1 MASDLIP
8 NVTAVMSTTSHSQAA
23 DSLKQSGPTKKWPDL
38 SMYGLHF
45 GTVVMPDGEKRM
57 VMVDENG
64 SYAPLAKQ
72 MGFMQSRWFG
82 LYVKSDLKINIP
94 GFQAQFPSARV
105 VHLTNEEIRARIVPL
120 ILQRRN
126 RRISDIGNANRRLSW
141 HPHKTS
147 PVSLAVSRAVAA
159 AEEAPQDLS
168 PVVALRQTVLLGM
181 NYLGQEVFESG
192 DGMRFVRSG
201 ETVLAKENEE
211 HTANPVFLRA
221 ATDEDLVQVAAGMV
235 AEIDAGKV
243 LHSDDFVR
251 FLEAVYGPGVAEET
265 DRVEKF
271 HAALDAAA
279 RSRLLKVSGSGRDAF
294 DLALRLHEG
303 RPTFWRAAGRLPT
316 PLPIA
321 VVMQSLAQARVQLS
335 DGFAAPTII
344 DITKHTG
351 AHSWSMDAISVQ
363 ENGIPA
369 HDVALAGTF
378 GEVTPGRSVGGVRV
392 TRTDSEALFTS
403 LANRSSDGLTVFLMT
418 TSAPGKLD
426 NEFRRVISAI
436 GQRYEVSGLTDIA
449 STMLGAGSDMAS
461 RIVVVGRKRQDQDF
475 TYAIGASI
483 PVIYDY
489 ETLWNWGET
498 LRAAEFGEAQIFGED
513 GREENRWQAPYIPS
527 SQISEPVAMSPRNLL
542 GPVRK
547 ALADIVDRYGMGID
561 ELLCEKLG
569 WTMEELEQRLDS
581 EQADAVAI
589 GIQAIDDGSGFVE
602 ADATGLG
609 KGRVAATL
617 AVYGKRVGIPVM
629 FLSEKADL
637 FSDFYRDV
645 EDIGCLDQLARP
657 FIVNSDLVVRN
668 GQGKVIARSPN
679 REEAAQIL
687 ACGDQPEDY
696 DIVLATYSQFNREY
710 NGEHTLRNTRIA
722 RAVRGLQKGSVGAYD
737 VILASAPF
745 LGMDD
750 YGALGFADAAGA
762 ISYEENN
769 AKALRDRGEHTAA
782 DAAADRT
789 AVLRMSSLELMH
801 HLSGIIKTSMTTLKH
816 QWLYSGAMN
825 GALVI
830 PDESHVAAGADSHT
844 GVNIRHLTDNAGAVA
859 YSSAT
864 FAKGT
869 GNYLL
874 YARVFPKTLRAAN
887 IGVTLERGGEPM
899 QEILSAMLA
908 EDGALVRRE
917 HDLSSIEFRVSS
929 DNDRT
934 ERNEAWSDGF
944 ATVIAAMNY
953 VSGEVRGIAEERNAA
968 ALKVVRDAEMVIHQA
983 KRSSTPLTA
992 KQVRLAAS
1000 KREMVGVHYTNF
1012 SSKFYNLARAFM
1024 MAVNADQ
1031 AADLAI
1037 KALREGRK
1045 PVITVENTMETVL
1058 KELLYGV
1065 ELEDGLSFDGKEPDE
1080 TKANTAEDTSR
1091 DLAALIGEAV
1101 EAVEADAASKK
1112 KPDFT
1117 ALGRRVSFKDI
1128 LKAYV
1133 EVMFSA
1139 TEQVR
1144 KDNKVLSTKRISLA
1158 TPELETAAQELFL
1171 IIDQMPEIPL
1181 SPIDLVRER
1190 VIAAGYTI
1198 DEISGRRLKLET
1210 DEDGTH
1216 RVVRM
1221 GERKKQPLKNAF
1233 NSGALD
1239 ALVLSKSGSTGISLH
1254 SSRTFADQSQRELIE
1269 LQPASDI
1276 AQRLQFWGRV
1286 NRKGQVCSPMVTMV
1300 SSNLPAEKRLITM
1313 QNAKLRR
1320 LSANISGNADNSAIN
1335 SSAPDILN
1343 SIGNEV
1349 CFRWMEA
1356 NPRLAAVLGFKAD
1369 ETAEDQVSRAGTK
1382 FVDMLTGRIMM
1393 LDVATQR
1400 KVYQE
1405 ITAEFEAV
1413 IEQCEADG
1421 RNPLKAAEYDLRARR
1436 TASKIV
1442 QVASGFDSVFDT
1454 AVVASELTYTVSV
1467 GAINKDEAEA
1477 AAAAGHAALI
1487 EKLGAKYWKSLSEEV
1502 EKKGHALL
1510 PALLSKRYSTI
1521 EQAISAQ
1528 EQNAVKSADF
1538 KHSFQ
1543 SKWLRYIRPGALICL
1558 GDERHAAMANHVDVK
1573 ASDDDAG
1580 AGVETFYVTDWKV
1593 PEDNVLSL
1601 AKFKLVGFS
1610 SSTRKKRE
1618 ISLAT
1623 ILARDGKWIHSSP
1636 ERETTK
1642 EYKKDLKRFF
1652 EKTSEP
1658 YEGVETRIILEG
1670 NLYRAA
1676 EIAEAQ
1682 RQGAS
1687 ITFTDEKGI
1696 WRHAVLM
1703 PRSQTMMSVTNLP
1716 VVVDNVALLMAA
1728 FESRED
1734 GMGSIQASDDFRNGK
1749 FMKHGVEVRNLATY
1763 RLYGSKAG
1771 IQVHALGTTDTSAWL
1786 TKNKD
1791 LLACV
1796 VDGKFS
1802 GHRNMMVA
1810 GVIPGME
1817 ERFLEAFMAAADK
1830 ASTKVLLEGHMRD
1843 WYNDHL
1849 RELTGQADQ
1858 AKDALLAAME
1868 SDTADE
1874 LSALISGPSF

>member
-1 MASDLIP
+1 
-8 NVTAVMSTTSHSQAA
+8 
-23 DSLKQSGPTKKWPDL
+23 
-38 SMYGLHF
+38 MYGLHF
-45 GTVVMPDGEKRM
+45 GRIVMPDGEKRM

-72 MGFMQSRWFG
+72 MGFLQSRWFG

-94 GFQAQFPSARV
+94 GFRAQFPSARV
-105 VHLTNEEIRARIVPL
+105 LHLTNEEIRARIVPL
-120 ILQRRN
+120 ILQRRS

-147 PVSLAVSRAVAA
+147 PVAQAVSRAVSAA
-159 AEEAPQDLS
+159 DESAQDLS

-192 DGMRFVRSG
+192 DGLRFVRAG
-201 ETVLAKENEE
+201 ETVLAKEAEGQK
-211 HTANPVFLRA
+211 ANPVFLRA

-251 FLEAVYGPGVAEET
+251 FMEAVYGPGVAEET
-265 DRVEKF
+265 DRVEQF
-271 HAALDAAA
+271 HVAVDAAA
-279 RSRLLKVSGSGRDAF
+279 RARLVKVSGSGRDAF

-321 VVMQSLAQARVQLS
+321 VVMQSLAQARAQIAE
-335 DGFAAPTII
+335 GFAPPAII
-344 DITKHTG
+344 DVTKHAG
-351 AHSWSMDAISVQ
+351 AHSWALDAQSVQ
-363 ENGIPA
+363 ENAIPA
-369 HDVALAGTF
+369 HDVALAGIF

-403 LANRSSDGLTVFLMT
+403 LAHRSPDGLTVFLLT
-418 TSAPGKLD
+418 TSTPGKLD

-436 GQRYEVSGLTDIA
+436 GQKYEVSGLTDIA
-449 STMLGAGSDMAS
+449 ATMIGAGSDMAS
-461 RIVVVGRKRQDQDF
+461 RIVVVGRKRQEQDF
-475 TYAIGASI
+475 TYAIGASV
-483 PVIYDY
+483 PVVYDY

-498 LRAAEFGEAQIFGED
+498 LRAAEFGEAQIFGD
-513 GREENRWQAPYIPS
+513 DAREENRWQAPYIPS
-527 SQISEPVAMSPRNLL
+527 SQLSEPVAMSPRNLL

-547 ALADIVDRYGMGID
+547 ALADIVERYGMGID

-569 WTMEELEQRLDS
+569 WTMAELEQRLDS

-589 GIQAIDDGSGFVE
+589 GIQAIDDGNGFVE

-617 AVYGKRVGIPVM
+617 AVYGKRAGIPVM
-629 FLSEKADL
+629 FLTEKADL
-637 FSDFYRDV
+637 FADFYRDV
-645 EDIGCLDQLARP
+645 TDIGCLEQLARP
-657 FIVNSDLVVRN
+657 FIVNSDLVIRDGN
-668 GQGKVIARSPN
+668 GKVIAKSPKK
-679 REEAAQIL
+679 EDASQIL

-710 NGEHTLRNTRIA
+710 DGVHTLRNTRIA
-722 RAVRGLQKGSVGAYD
+722 RAVRGLKNGSIQAFDAVLT
-737 VILASAPF
+737 VAPF
-745 LGMDD
+745 LGMAD
-750 YGALGFADAAGA
+750 YAALGFADATGA

-769 AKALRDRGEHTAA
+769 EKSLRERGEGAAAATAA
-782 DAAADRT
+782 VRSAI
-789 AVLRMSSLELMH
+789 LRMPAQELML
-801 HLSGIIKTSMTTLKH
+801 HLSGIVKTSMTMLKH

-844 GVNIRHLTDNAGAVA
+844 GVNIRHLIENAGAVA

-864 FAKGT
+864 FAKDT

-874 YARVFPKTLRAAN
+874 YSRVFPATLRAAN
-887 IGVTLERGGEPM
+887 IGVTLQRGGEPM

-917 HDLSSIEFRVSS
+917 HDLSSIEFRVAS
-929 DNDRT
+929 DTERT

-968 ALKVVRDAEMVIHQA
+968 ALKVVRDAELA
-983 KRSSTPLTA
+983 KATGLNAPVTN

-1000 KREMVGVHYTNF
+1000 KREMVGVQYTNF

-1031 AADLAI
+1031 AAALAI
-1037 KALREGRK
+1037 KALQEGRK

-1058 KELLYGV
+1058 KELLYGI
-1065 ELEDGLSFDGKEPDE
+1065 ELDDGLSFDGHDSDDQRS
-1080 TKANTAEDTSR
+1080 TSAEGASR
-1091 DLAALIGEAV
+1091 DLAALIGEA
-1101 EAVEADAASKK
+1101 AAHEVGNKK
-1112 KPDFT
+1112 KPEVT
-1117 ALGRRVSFKDI
+1117 ALGRHVSFKDI

-1144 KDNKVLSTKRISLA
+1144 KDNKVLSSKRISLA
-1158 TPELETAAQELFL
+1158 TPELEAAAQQLFSV
-1171 IIDQMPEIPL
+1171 IDKMPEIPL

-1210 DEDGTH
+1210 DEFGMH

-1239 ALVLSKSGSTGISLH
+1239 ALILSKSGSTGISLH
-1254 SSRTFADQSQRELIE
+1254 ASRTFADQSQRELIE
-1269 LQPASDI
+1269 LQAAADI

-1286 NRKGQVCSPMVTMV
+1286 NRKGQVCSPIVTMV

-1335 SSAPDILN
+1335 DSAPDILN
-1343 SIGNEV
+1343 PIGNEV

-1356 NPRLAAVLGFKAD
+1356 NPKLAAVLGFKAD
-1369 ETAEDQVSRAGTK
+1369 ETSEDHVARAGTK

-1413 IEQCEADG
+1413 IEQYEADG
-1421 RNPLKAAEYDLRARR
+1421 RNPLKAAEYDLRAHR
-1436 TASKIV
+1436 TASKPI

-1454 AVVASELTYTVSV
+1454 AVVASELSYTVSV
-1467 GAINKDEAEA
+1467 GAIDRDEVEA

-1487 EKLGAKYWKSLSEEV
+1487 EKFGAKYWESLSKDV
-1502 EKKGHALL
+1502 SVKGNALL
-1510 PALLSKRYSTI
+1510 PALLSKRYATV
-1521 EQAISAQ
+1521 EQAIAAQ
-1528 EQNAVKSADF
+1528 EQNAVSSADF
-1538 KHSFQ
+1538 KHAFQ
-1543 SKWLRYIRPGALICL
+1543 SKWLRYVRPGAIVCL
-1558 GDERHAAMANHVDVK
+1558 GDERHAAMADHVDVK

-1580 AGVETFYVTDWKV
+1580 AGVESFFVTEWKV
-1593 PEDNVLSL
+1593 PEDNILSL
-1601 AKFKLVGFS
+1601 AKFKLVGYS
-1610 SSTRKKRE
+1610 SATRKKRE

-1623 ILARDGKWIHSSP
+1623 ILMRDGKWIHSSP
-1636 ERETTK
+1636 QREAPK
-1642 EYKKDLKRFF
+1642 EYKKDVKRFF

-1658 YEGVETRIILEG
+1658 YEGTDSRIVLEG

-1682 RQGAS
+1682 RQGSS

-1696 WRHAVLM
+1696 WRHAILM
-1703 PRSQTMMSVTNLP
+1703 PRSQSMRTIANLP
-1716 VVVDNVALLMAA
+1716 VVVDNVALLMSA
-1728 FESRED
+1728 FASRAN
-1734 GMGSIQASDDFRNGK
+1734 GAGRVLVSDDFRDGK
-1749 FMKHGVEVRNLATY
+1749 FMKNGVEVRNLATY
-1763 RLYGSKAG
+1763 RLYGSEAG
-1771 IQVHALGTTDTSAWL
+1771 VELHALGTTDSAAWL

-1796 VDGKFS
+1796 VDGKF
-1802 GHRNMMVA
+1802 GGFRNTMVA
-1810 GVIPGME
+1810 RVIPGME
-1817 ERFLEAFMAAADK
+1817 ERFLVAFMAAADK
-1830 ASTKVLLEGHMRD
+1830 ASIKMLLEGHMRD
-1843 WYNDHL
+1843 WYNEHL
-1849 RELTGQADQ
+1849 RDLTGQAAEAQ
-1858 AKDALLAAME
+1858 EAMRAAME
-1868 SDTADE
+1868 TDTADE
-1874 LSALISGPSF
+1874 LSALISGPTM